1 MANDRPAAREDHH
14 SRAALSCP
22 RCGDPLQDGVR
33 GCKTCR
39 RLYQRKRRSAARE
52 SIETFAGHILARCR
66 ERIVKARKRGT
77 PHEIDIDPAWVVS
90 QWDKQRGRCF
100 YSGVPMTLGHG
111 PCLVTVERL
120 DCERGYTVDNCVLAS
135 QQVNMMRRRTPISE
149 FVWWCQ
155 QVSAFAP
162 EDPTPPASE

>member
-1 MANDRPAAREDHH
+1 MANTERAAREDSP
-14 SRAALSCP
+14 SRAASLCP
-22 RCGDPLQDGVR
+22 RCGEPLEEGVR
-33 GCKTCR
+33 GCRICR
-39 RLYQRKRRSAARE
+39 RLYQRKRRIIARE

-66 ERIVKARKRGT
+66 ERIVKACKRG
-77 PHEIDIDPAWVVS
+77 HQQDINIDDAWVVA

-120 DCERGYTVDNCVLAS
+120 DCEVGYTVDNCVLAS

-155 QVSAFAP
+155 QVSMFAP
-162 EDPTPPASE
+162 EAPTPPA